1 MINKF
6 KTTEKSVRII
16 EASNTLIIEVDRK
29 AKKPEIK
36 RELENRFKVKVNS
49 INTHILGNKK
59 YAYARLDKKNPAID
73 LATKF
78 GVL

>member
-1 MINKF
+1 LINRF
-6 KTTEKSVRII
+6 KTTEKSARII
-16 EASNTLIIEVDRK
+16 EASNTLVIEVDRK

-36 RELENRFKVKVNS
+36 KDMENKFKIKVYS
-49 INTHILGNKK
+49 INTHIFGNKK
-59 YAYARLDKKNPAID
+59 YAYVRLDKKNPAID